1 MSSESDEGVGVKMLA
16 DHLVQ
21 VKSQYESI
29 LLFYFLF
36 TLDQVNELTKK
47 LEQLELEK
55 KNMERDY
62 RQMEKELD
70 SKRVEILNMKRANV
84 AQYAIEERENWKAML
99 QQQKSENKRRGS
111 DVTATSAEDYEGS
124 F

>member
-1 MSSESDEGVGVKMLA
+1 
-16 DHLVQ
+16 
-21 VKSQYESI
+21 
-29 LLFYFLF
+29 
-36 TLDQVNELTKK
+36 
-47 LEQLELEK
+47 
-55 KNMERDY
+55 MERDY

-111 DVTATSAEDYEGS
+111 DVTATSAEDYEGA

>member
-62 RQMEKELD
+62 KQMEKELD

-99 QQQKSENKRRGS
+99 QQQKSENKRLQTSISMVYGD
-111 DVTATSAEDYEGS
+111 DV
-124 F
+124 